1 MNNKSKF
8 IILIIS
14 VLSFPLHSL
23 SAQTDTNLILS
34 EVMFRPAASNSEF
47 IEIYNPLTNSP
58 VDLSGFTIKY
68 QTSSPDSII
77 ELDNG
82 TILNP
87 GQFAVVLEGD
97 YDFGA
102 GIYKD
107 IIPSSA
113 LLLKIN
119 NNAFGSSGM
128 SNSGNRTIRLINLNR
143 DTIAVYTYSANNG
156 AGISDEKIIL
166 NKNNESTNWKNSFVQ
181 NGTPGFKN
189 SVSPKELDVAV
200 EDLEISPLSPIA
212 GDTILVKAKIKNL
225 GILPSDVFTVKIYYD
240 LNLDGIGQDSELL
253 KKESFNNLAAGDSIY
268 VSTAVDNVKPG
279 INKVIVKVSMNND
292 EDSTNNKFIKSFTV
306 ANSLINF
313 NDVVI
318 NEIMYKPSRE
328 EPEWIEL
335 FNRSDSSINLKN
347 WKLTDNTSL
356 SLISK
361 DNLILESKE
370 YLVLSDN
377 ETISDFY
384 QIPSQIHVLNLPSLN
399 NSGDDIIIKDSVD
412 RIIDSVKYLSVWGG
426 NDGRSLERISAWQ
439 TSNEKANWKS
449 SHSKFR
455 ATPGYINS
463 VTQKEYD
470 LAAED
475 IKFSPEFPFVNDT
488 VAVFAV
494 IKNIG
499 KLAAVFSIELL
510 EDTNRDSAFTRLIET
525 SEDLTLP
532 PGDSLLYN
540 FEYTIQKIDNKK
552 VFKILVSSGVD
563 QDTSNNS
570 FIKSIEPGL
579 PPKSIVINEVM
590 YDPVN
595 GEPEWIELYN
605 NTDKKINLS
614 GWSIKDVFTT
624 PVSKKINESAE
635 ILPGSFFVITK
646 SLSILNYH
654 RIIPAP
660 LFELNFA
667 NLNND
672 VDGVVLVDDR
682 GMTIDSMLYDN
693 SENGHKGSSL
703 ERINSVESST
713 EFYNWKPSV
722 DIELSTPG
730 RINSVTFKNYDLTFS
745 NIQTVPRFPLP
756 NEEIS
761 ISAIVKNDGLKN
773 AGNFNV
779 IFYYGTD
786 YPNTTLEKIN
796 GLSLLP
802 GDSLNVVTY
811 NTFLIKDTI
820 VIAAQITWQNDEDTL
835 NNFLKKEVVS
845 GYARRTILINEIMY
859 NPKAGS
865 PEWVECVNNSEQTVN
880 LKDWQFS
887 DLLAKPTK
895 DLITFDDS
903 FVDPGEYF
911 IITTD
916 TALISFPQKV
926 KLFQSRFGKL
936 GNTKDGVIIYDF
948 RGAVIDSVKYNSA
961 WGGSTGISLERLSLN
976 SASNDSLNWSSSLDS
991 TGSTPGKVNS
1001 IASAEA
1007 YNFNDLV
1014 INEIMYDPNKDN
1026 SEFVEFYNLSD
1037 KDIELGGWKF
1047 TNNSGLL
1054 LPLASGS
1061 KILKPKEYFLL
1072 AADSSVFNN
1081 YTWLNQSTNI
1091 TIATKNS
1098 LALTNQSGFI
1108 KITDI
1113 YGNLIDSVFY
1123 KSGWNN
1129 RNILDTKNRSLERI
1143 NPGINSNASDN
1154 WSTSVAQSGAT
1165 PLKLNSIFAG
1175 NVSSNANLSFVPNP
1189 FSPDNDGFEDFCLIN
1204 YNLTQPVAQIRI
1216 RVFNSKG
1223 RLVRTIKNNEASGA
1237 KGTIIFNGLDDN
1249 GNPLRIGIYIVLL
1262 EAVNNSSGILE
1273 SLKGAV
1279 VVARKL

>member
-14 VLSFPLHSL
+14 ALSFPLHSS
-23 SAQTDTNLILS
+23 SAQTDANLILS

-68 QTSSPDSII
+68 QTSSPDSVI

-82 TILNP
+82 TILNS
-87 GQFAVVLEGD
+87 GQFAVIFEGD

-113 LLLKIN
+113 LVLKIN
-119 NNAFGSSGM
+119 DNAFGSSGM
-128 SNSGNRTIRLINLNR
+128 SNSGNRTIRLINSNR

-166 NKNNESTNWKNSFVQ
+166 NKNNGNTNWKNSLVQ

-189 SVSPKELDVAV
+189 SVSPKKLDIAV
-200 EDLEISPLSPIA
+200 EDVKIFPIFPVA
-212 GDTILVKAKIKNL
+212 GDSVLIEAKIKNL
-225 GILPSDVFTVKIYYD
+225 GILPSDMFTVKIYYD
-240 LNLDGIGQDSELL
+240 LNLDEIGQGGELL
-253 KKESFNNLAAGDSIY
+253 KEENFNSLAAGDSIY
-268 VSTAVDNVKPG
+268 ISTSIGNVKPG
-279 INKVIVKVSMNND
+279 KNNVIVKVAMNND
-292 EDSTNNKFIKSFTV
+292 EDSSNDELIKSFTA

-318 NEIMYKPSRE
+318 NEIMYKPSGK

-356 SLISK
+356 SLISE
-361 DNLILESKE
+361 DNLILGSNE

-377 ETISDFY
+377 ELISNFY
-384 QIPSQIHVLNLPSLN
+384 QIPSQIKVINLPSLN
-399 NSGDDIIIKDSVD
+399 NNGDVIIIKDSVD
-412 RIIDSVKYLSVWGG
+412 RIIDSVKYLPVWGG
-426 NDGRSLERISAWQ
+426 NNGTSLERISAWQ
-439 TSNEKANWKS
+439 TSNEKENWKS
-449 SHSKFR
+449 SLSKFK

-475 IKFSPEFPFVNDT
+475 IEFSPQFPFVNDT
-488 VAVFAV
+488 VAVSAV
-494 IKNIG
+494 INNIG
-499 KLAAVFSIELL
+499 KLAATFSIKLS
-510 EDTNRDSAFTRLIET
+510 EDTNPDSTFVRLIET

-540 FEYTIQKIDNKK
+540 FNYTIKKINNKK
-552 VFKILVSSGVD
+552 TFEILISSGED

-570 FIKSIEPGL
+570 FVKSIEPGF
-579 PPKSIVINEVM
+579 PPKSVVINEVM

-595 GEPEWIELYN
+595 GEPEWIEFYN
-605 NTDKKINLS
+605 NTAKKINLS

-660 LFELNFA
+660 LLKLNFA

-682 GMTIDSMLYDN
+682 GITIDSMLYDN
-693 SENGHKGSSL
+693 SVNGQKGSSL

-713 EFYNWKPSV
+713 EIYNWKPSV

-730 RINSVTFKNYDLTFS
+730 RINSVTSKNYDLTFG
-745 NIQTVPRFPLP
+745 NIHVVPRFPLP
-756 NEEIS
+756 DEEVS
-761 ISAIVKNDGLKN
+761 ISVIVKNDGLKN
-773 AGNFNV
+773 ADNFNV
-779 IFYYGTD
+779 NFYYGTD

-802 GDSLNVVTY
+802 GDSLKVTTH
-811 NTFLIKDTI
+811 NTFLIQDTI
-820 VIAAQITWQNDEDTL
+820 VVAAQITWQNDEDTL
-835 NNFLKKEVVS
+835 NNFLKKEIAS

-865 PEWVECVNNSEQTVN
+865 PEWVECVNNLDQTVN
-880 LKDWQFS
+880 LKDWQIS
-887 DLLAKPTK
+887 DLLSKPTR
-895 DLITFDDS
+895 DLITFNDN
-903 FVDPGEYF
+903 FIKPGEYF

-916 TALISFPQKV
+916 TALISFPKDV
-926 KLFQSRFGKL
+926 KLFQSSFGKL
-936 GNTKDGVIIYDF
+936 GNTEDGVMIFDF
-948 RGAVIDSVKYNSA
+948 RGAVIDSVKYNSN
-961 WGGSTGISLERLSLN
+961 WGGSSGVSLERLSLSN
-976 SASNDSLNWSSSLDS
+976 MSNDSLNWSSSLDS
-991 TGSTPGKVNS
+991 NGSTPGKTNS
-1001 IASAEA
+1001 IVNAEA
-1007 YNFNDLV
+1007 YNFNNLI

-1026 SEFVEFYNLSD
+1026 SEFIELYNISNN
-1037 KDIELGGWKF
+1037 DIELGGWKF

-1054 LPLASGS
+1054 LPLTSGS
-1061 KILKPKEYFLL
+1061 KTLKPKEYFLV

-1081 YTWLNQSTNI
+1081 YAWLNQSANI
-1091 TIATKNS
+1091 TITAKNS

-1108 KITDI
+1108 KISDI

-1123 KSGWNN
+1123 NSDWNN
-1129 RNILDTKNRSLERI
+1129 GNILDTKNRSLERI
-1143 NPGINSNASDN
+1143 NPGINSNDADN
-1154 WSTSVAQSGAT
+1154 WSTSVARSGGT
-1165 PLKLNSIFAG
+1165 PLRSNSIFVG
-1175 NVSSNANLSFVPNP
+1175 NVTSNSSLSFVPNP

-1216 RVFNSKG
+1216 RIFDSKG
-1223 RLVRTIKNNEASGA
+1223 RLVRTLINNDPSGA
-1237 KGTIIFNGLDDN
+1237 KGTIIFNGLNDN

-1262 EAVNNSSGILE
+1262 EAVNNSSGIVE